1 MRIKFSFSRMY
12 QMGPKSPS
20 VNGSGKPQVVSDA
33 QAREKLAVSFQKNP
47 QKRYDNVCCR
57 YTYMN
62 I

>member
-1 MRIKFSFSRMY
+1 MPSKSLFSRMY

-47 QKRYDNVCCR
+47 KNDMIMFVVGIC
-57 YTYMN
+57 

>member
-1 MRIKFSFSRMY
+1 MY

-47 QKRYDNVCCR
+47 KNDMIMFVVGIR
-57 YTYMN
+57 

>member
-33 QAREKLAVSFQKNP
+33 QAREKLAVSLEKNP
-47 QKRYDNVCCR
+47 KKRYYNDC
-57 YTYMN
+57 
-62 I
+62 